1 MGQSSKAGLMMKAKK
16 LTAKQQ
22 RFCEEYLIDL
32 NATQAAIR
40 AGYSKKTAGT
50 ISTENM
56 QKPLITDLIAKLK
69 QERAEITGINAAYV
83 LKMSDE
89 LLKRCMSKGEDFNAA
104 GAGKALDLIGK
115 HIDVQAFNEKTTVEA
130 SVKVKTFSDMY
141 GNT

>member
-1 MGQSSKAGLMMKAKK
+1 MSK

-56 QKPLITDLIAKLK
+56 QKPLITDLITKLK

-89 LLKRCMSKGEDFNAA
+89 LLKRCMSEGADFNAA

-130 SVKVKTFSDMY
+130 SVKVKSFSDMY
-141 GNT
+141 GDT